1 MKLTKDK
8 KLEHLAAII
17 IIIFLIIIPIVAGI
31 FVIRTKADCT
41 YRVHT
46 NSGTYYTNEITYEE
60 NGWVLITT
68 HDGRTL
74 HLNSANITN
83 IEELS
88 K

>member
-1 MKLTKDK
+1 MKLTKDE

-17 IIIFLIIIPIVAGI
+17 IIIFLIIIPIAAAI
-31 FVIRTKADCT
+31 FVISNKADCA

-60 NGWVLITT
+60 NGWVVITT

>member
-1 MKLTKDK
+1 MKLTKDE
-8 KLEHLAAII
+8 KLELAAII
-17 IIIFLIIIPIVAGI
+17 IVIFLIIIPIVAGI
-31 FVIRTKADCT
+31 FVISNKADCT
-41 YRVHT
+41 YAVHT

-74 HLNSANITN
+74 HLNPADITD

>member
-1 MKLTKDK
+1 MKLTKDE

-17 IIIFLIIIPIVAGI
+17 IIIFLIIIPIVAAI
-31 FVIRTKADCT
+31 FVISTKADCA

-60 NGWVLITT
+60 NGWVVITT

-74 HLNSANITN
+74 HLNSTNITD

>member
-1 MKLTKDK
+1 MKLTKDE

-17 IIIFLIIIPIVAGI
+17 LIIFLIIIPIAAAI
-31 FVIRTKADCT
+31 FVISNKVDCA

-46 NSGTYYTNEITYEE
+46 NSGTYYTSEITYEE

-74 HLNSANITN
+74 HLNPTDITD
-83 IEELS
+83 IEELH